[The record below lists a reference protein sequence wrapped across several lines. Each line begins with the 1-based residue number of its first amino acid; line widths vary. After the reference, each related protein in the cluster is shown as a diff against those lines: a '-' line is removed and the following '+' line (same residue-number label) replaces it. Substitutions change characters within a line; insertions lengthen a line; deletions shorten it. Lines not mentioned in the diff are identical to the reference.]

1 MLLSPQL
8 GRQLVGLADCLRFG
22 DLAISQRSAEVVILY
37 LARLHCAE
45 YPFWSH
51 TKIGKAAGLSDE
63 TVEALRL
70 GRRPPTLEPDE
81 AAALDLATALL
92 EGSGG
97 GEAVSDDAYRAA
109 VQVLGERGVFE
120 IVTLTGFY
128 TTLARVVNAFR
139 VPVPTGEPRPFE
151 GGPPASRL

>member
-1 MLLSPQL
+1 MRCCSVRSSDGSWSDWPTACALATWRYLNVPPRLSFCIWRDCIVL
-8 GRQLVGLADCLRFG
+8 STRSGRTP
-22 DLAISQRSAEVVILY
+22 S
-37 LARLHCAE
+37 
-45 YPFWSH
+45 
-51 TKIGKAAGLSDE
+51 KAAGLSDE